1 VGRRG
6 GRGWQREG
14 RVKGRGGGK
23 EKGRGREESGLTM
36 VFILSMENTFGRMWA
51 IVNEP
56 HLTVLTFEPHTVR
69 SQAVL
74 ICHGCD
80 VIRPEMTS

>member
-1 VGRRG
+1 M
-6 GRGWQREG
+6 
-14 RVKGRGGGK
+14 KGRGDGK
-23 EKGRGREESGLTM
+23 RESGLTM
-36 VFILSMENTFGRMWA
+36 VFILSMENTFGRAWA
-51 IVNEP
+51 SVNEP
-56 HLTVLTFEPHTVR
+56 HLTVLTCEPHTVC